1 MQAAPRLLALS
12 LVLAFGASIAS
23 AQAPTMKPANTTVQT
38 LYLKNAAYPND
49 LNEILTTLR
58 NMLPASTRIYSVP
71 APSAIVLEATPEQL
85 QLARQ
90 IIDDLDRPRK
100 SYRLTYTV
108 TEFDGTRRVGTQHVT
123 MNLASG
129 SPSTIKQGSRVPVIT
144 SAAKDDSASQY
155 TYVDVGLNVSATV
168 TAVADGANVKTKIE
182 QSSVAT
188 ERSSPSS
195 QNPDIRQTSLED
207 TSILAQGK
215 PTVLGSL
222 DLPSST
228 HHLEI
233 EALLEPLR

>member
-1 MQAAPRLLALS
+1 MQAAPRLLALCLPLALGSS
-12 LVLAFGASIAS
+12 LAS
-23 AQAPTMKPANTTVQT
+23 AQAAATRPADIKVQT

-49 LNEILTTLR
+49 LNEILTTIR

-71 APSAIVLEATPEQL
+71 APSAIVLEGTPEEF

-100 SYRLTYTV
+100 SYRLSYTI

-129 SPSTIKQGSRVPVIT
+129 SPSTIKQGSRVPVLV
-144 SAAKDDSASQY
+144 SAPKADSASQY

-168 TAVADGANVKTKIE
+168 TAVEDGANVKTKIE
-182 QSSVAT
+182 QSSVAA
-188 ERSSPSS
+188 ERSSPTS
-195 QNPDIRQTSLED
+195 QNPEIRQTTLED
-207 TSILAQGK
+207 VSTLTQGK

-222 DLPSST
+222 DLPGST

-233 EALLEPLR
+233 EALLEPKP